1 MWGSIEFPVWFVV
14 IAGLLAFAGLMDRI
28 LGPWLRWVLRRR
40 ANRLL
45 GELNQR
51 LSLRIQPF
59 KLTRRH
65 DLIDRLT
72 YDPRVME
79 AVEAEAEATGVPREV
94 LMERV
99 RSYAKDIAPSFS
111 ATAYFAIAMRLCR
124 WVSQALYRVRLGYAD
139 NAELSKIDP
148 DASVV
153 FVINHRS
160 NLDYVLVTYL
170 VSQQSAMSYAVGEWA
185 SVWPLRG
192 LIRAMGAFFIRRKSG
207 DELYRRVLA
216 RYVQM
221 ATEGGVTQAVFPEGG
236 LSRDGKLGA
245 AKLGLI
251 SYIASEFD
259 TNGPRDV
266 VFVPVALNYDRV
278 LEDRVLINAETDA
291 KGRPR
296 FRISI
301 WKGIRFFANHVW
313 LRIRRKYYRYGYA
326 CVSFGHPLS
335 LRSYLKTHE
344 ITPGIGIEALGGELM
359 RRIGEV
365 TPVLPVSL
373 AASVLLRRDGM
384 TESELRAATLA
395 RIEELESAGA
405 HCHIP
410 RGDRDYA
417 VEVGIRALLSRNI
430 LLKEASILRINP
442 KDVPLLHYYANT
454 IWHLGQS

>member
-45 GELNQR
+45 GELNER

-72 YDPRVME
+72 YDARVME

-124 WVSQALYRVRLGYAD
+124 WVSQSLYRVRLGYAD
-139 NAELSKIDP
+139 DAELSGIDP

-192 LIRAMGAFFIRRKSG
+192 LIRAMGAFFIRRRSG

-236 LSRDGKLGA
+236 LSRDGKLGS

-259 TNGPRDV
+259 IKGPRDV

-278 LEDRVLINAETDA
+278 LEDRVLVEAKTDS

-296 FRISI
+296 FQISI
-301 WKGIRFFANHVW
+301 WKGISFFSNQLW
-313 LRIRRKYYRYGYA
+313 LRLRGKYYRNGYA

-335 LRSYLKTHE
+335 LREYLKSHQ
-344 ITPGIGIEALGGELM
+344 ITPGLGVEALGGELM

-373 AASVLLRRDGM
+373 AASVLLEAKTMD
-384 TESELRAATLA
+384 ESDLRSATL
-395 RIEELESAGA
+395 RRMEELISGGA

-417 VEVGIRALLSRNI
+417 VEVGIRALISRDV
-430 LLKEASILRINP
+430 LLKDGETLRVNP
-442 KDVPLLHYYANT
+442 KDVPLLQYYANA
-454 IWHLGQS
+454 IWHLG